1 MRKSNLIG
9 SYAAAIF
16 VMLIFTL
23 PILWMFMGAFKTP
36 VDIYSIPP
44 VWWPD
49 FSYLEN
55 FKALLAENW
64 SFLLN

>member
-1 MRKSNLIG
+1 MPKSNLIG
-9 SYAAAIF
+9 AYAAAII

-23 PILWMFMGAFKTP
+23 PILWMLMGAFKTP

-44 VWWPD
+44 VWLPD

-55 FKALLAENW
+55 FKNLLA
-64 SFLLN
+64 